1 MVDFVKVKGVEID
14 LTTANTVGGAVLVR
28 VYAPLATVL
37 TFANTAGTYGTYTL
51 GAGMDEV
58 FIKEPADTVA
68 ASVAA
73 KCVAIAYK

>member
-1 MVDFVKVKGVEID
+1 MVDFVKVKAQEID

-28 VYAPLATVL
+28 VYAPSATVL